1 MERHLVSFNANYK
14 FIESLDQTKDY
25 SGSIFIFNTVSYDAA
40 LIDELIA
47 QDVRVVYISD
57 EVITHLEHVLNAEVL
72 KISRPFS
79 GRQFYEVLDRRHNAA
94 SLSGHG
100 VAKVSVHYQGD
111 VLVAEDNPVNSELME
126 TVLTVL
132 GVKVTMVHTGSE
144 AYDLA
149 KTNAYDLIFIDVNM
163 PDMDGI
169 ATSGKIREYEIEN
182 QKPKVPIV
190 ILTANTDDEIKDR
203 LNEGDFDGYV
213 TKPFKNA
220 DIELYLEKKYLQR
233 LEVKDVS
240 NSGFNLKTVVESVG
254 LPKEIVINLL
264 KSFLNA
270 FKVEMASI
278 HKLIEAEDYDKL
290 LTIIHSNRGAA
301 DNLWLVTISDIL
313 SNIEKN
319 IKLKKIQNI
328 INDINALE
336 KVLMS
341 TTSAVEC
348 EGENGN

>member
-100 VAKVSVHYQGD
+100 VAKVSVHYQGGD

-132 GVKVTMVHTGSE
+132 GGVKVTMVHTGSE

-203 LNEGDFDGYV
+203 LNEGGDFDGYV

-220 DIELYLEKKYLQR
+220 DIELYLEKYLQR

-290 LTIIHSNRGAA
+290 LTII
-301 DNLWLVTISDIL
+301 T
-313 SNIEKN
+313 
-319 IKLKKIQNI
+319 Q
-328 INDINALE
+328 
-336 KVLMS
+336 
-341 TTSAVEC
+341 T
-348 EGENGN
+348 EGGSR

>member
-1 MERHLVSFNANYK
+1 MSV
-14 FIESLDQTKDY
+14 
-25 SGSIFIFNTVSYDAA
+25 SIFMVKGHWRAMLFWSGISSLLTLIINLSNHLTRLRITPAVSSFFNTVSYDAA

-213 TKPFKNA
+213 TKPFKKNA
-220 DIELYLEKKYLQR
+220 DIELYLEKISAKARGQR
-233 LEVKDVS
+233 C
-240 NSGFNLKTVVESVG
+240 
-254 LPKEIVINLL
+254 I
-264 KSFLNA
+264 
-270 FKVEMASI
+270 
-278 HKLIEAEDYDKL
+278 
-290 LTIIHSNRGAA
+290 
-301 DNLWLVTISDIL
+301 
-313 SNIEKN
+313 
-319 IKLKKIQNI
+319 
-328 INDINALE
+328 
-336 KVLMS
+336 
-341 TTSAVEC
+341 
-348 EGENGN
+348 

>member
-1 MERHLVSFNANYK
+1 M
-14 FIESLDQTKDY
+14 
-25 SGSIFIFNTVSYDAA
+25 
-40 LIDELIA
+40 
-47 QDVRVVYISD
+47 
-57 EVITHLEHVLNAEVL
+57 
-72 KISRPFS
+72 
-79 GRQFYEVLDRRHNAA
+79 
-94 SLSGHG
+94 
-100 VAKVSVHYQGD
+100 
-111 VLVAEDNPVNSELME
+111 
-126 TVLTVL
+126 
-132 GVKVTMVHTGSE
+132 
-144 AYDLA
+144 
-149 KTNAYDLIFIDVNM
+149 
-163 PDMDGI
+163 
-169 ATSGKIREYEIEN
+169 
-182 QKPKVPIV
+182 
-190 ILTANTDDEIKDR
+190 
-203 LNEGDFDGYV
+203 
-213 TKPFKNA
+213 
-220 DIELYLEKKYLQR
+220 KKYLQR